1 MNQAESLKQRINKGE
16 FIIGVGVGMNTD
28 RKQLEAILSKDTYGY
43 VSVDSQHSAFNEDR
57 LAQFC
62 AVASEAGIPAILRI
76 KHTRHTYLIGNLLD
90 LGPAGVEVPQVETT
104 ATVDEGIDY
113 FYYPQV
119 GRRSWG
125 GVARWGVKG
134 REDRLEYAAW
144 WNSHG
149 VLWMQIESINSVTHA
164 RQLAKKGVD
173 CLSWGPADLSFSR
186 EANPHHPLKTDDDCV
201 KYVVKVLEGS
211 GTRLCVRSYDPA
223 LRNKY
228 RDMGVTVLLERP
240 KP

>member
-1 MNQAESLKQRINKGE
+1 MNQAESIKQRINKGE
-16 FIIGVGVGMNTD
+16 FIIGVSVGMNTD
-28 RKQLEAILSKDTYGY
+28 RKQLEAILSKDSYGL
-43 VSVDSQHSAFNEDR
+43 VWVDSQHAAFSEDR
-57 LAQFC
+57 LVQFC
-62 AVASEAGIPAILRI
+62 AVAEEAGIPAIVRI

-90 LGPAGVEVPQVETT
+90 LGPAGVEVPQVETG
-104 ATVDEGIDY
+104 ATVDEGIEY
-113 FYYPQV
+113 FYYPQI

-125 GVARWGVKG
+125 GGARWHAKG
-134 REDRLEYAAW
+134 KERLEYAAW

-173 CLSWGPADLSFSR
+173 CLSWGPTDLSFSR

-201 KYVVKVLEGS
+201 RYVVKVLDGS
-211 GTRLCVRSYDPA
+211 GVRLCFRSYDPA

-240 KP
+240 KA